1 MFTLFKHQKVDWSKP
16 TQLVFRDA
24 GRHNDA
30 MIYGELK
37 RDADDDEGGDNS
49 GEEMDIIEEEDS
61 CLDFISSLNSKP
73 LINDLNTEATPN

>member
-1 MFTLFKHQKVDWSKP
+1 
-16 TQLVFRDA
+16 
-24 GRHNDA
+24 

-61 CLDFISSLNSKP
+61 CLDFNSSLNSKP